1 MTTSFPPISYPS
13 KPVPP
18 FTAEPPRNQFPG
30 FFPDMWKNITGKP
43 SITVSSKGLANGQ
56 SEYFNDGA
64 DFGPDSLQA
73 NGSPTQTA
81 GILEAWNYA
90 VSIGE
95 YSSEAGGLLIPEIQ
109 LLQGLFIITGTATLT
124 APHAVLNI
132 KINGISQAGTW
143 IQLNFNSGYAFT
155 VDPSIVAG
163 SNVDM
168 FSYATV
174 FNGSGYT
181 AEGLLSIVI
190 PSTDGNYQTSAFQSY
205 SLNVS
210 GGNTAYK
217 LSGFGLVSL
226 IAPELYYKTTF
237 SISNCVSVNVIGGWS
252 GVGGN
257 YIYIDNCQFVAFSAF
272 MGREVA
278 VQLTGSSGQDM
289 DVAFT
294 NSSFWLQVGGEI
306 HKISIVS
313 CQIQNGPFTPL
324 DRIGLISGQTSAT
337 IKNLYVLGDINA
349 YGSSMDYL
357 ESGITVTNVITQF
370 VDPLFSNI
378 PYSNPDL
385 PANPPASGTVYQN
398 TYPYALKIYLQVYA
412 STSGTAGYVTIAKGS
427 TDTPTAIGN
436 QYVSGDTSSTATQII
451 RLRVPAGWYY
461 SFTGSGVTFRTAT
474 PFAD

>member
-1 MTTSFPPISYPS
+1 MSISLPPISYPT
-13 KPVPP
+13 KPKAP
-18 FTAEPPRNQFPG
+18 FTGTPPENL
-30 FFPDMWKNITGKP
+30 FPDRFPMEWKNITGKP
-43 SITVSSKGLANGQ
+43 YITVSSKGLANGQ
-56 SEYFNDGA
+56 SEYINDGA

-73 NGSPTQTA
+73 DGTLTQTA

-168 FSYATV
+168 FSHTTT

-190 PSTDGNYQTSAFQSY
+190 PSTDGNYQSSAFQSY

-210 GGNTAYK
+210 GGNTVYK
-217 LSGFGLVSL
+217 LSGFGMVSL
-226 IAPELYYKTTF
+226 IAPELYSTSTF
-237 SISNCVSVNVIGGWS
+237 SISNCISVNIIGGWS

-257 YIYIDNCQFVAFSAF
+257 YIYIDNCQFIAFSGF
-272 MGREVA
+272 TGRSTA
-278 VQLTGSSGQDM
+278 VQLTGPSGLYM
-289 DVAFT
+289 DAAFT

-306 HKISIVS
+306 HKISIVA
-313 CQIQNGPFTPL
+313 CQIQYGPFPKY
-324 DRIGLISGQTSAT
+324 RIGLISGQTSAT
-337 IKNLYVLGDINA
+337 IKNLYVLGDVND
-349 YGSSMDYL
+349 YVSMDYL
-357 ESGITVTNVITQF
+357 ESGITATNVITQF

-378 PYSNPDL
+378 PYSNPNL
-385 PANPPASGTVYQN
+385 QANPPASGTVYQN
-398 TYPYALKIYLQVYA
+398 TYPYAIKVYLPVYA
-412 STSGTAGYVTIAKGS
+412 TTAGTAGYVTIAKGATS
-427 TDTPTAIGN
+427 TP
-436 QYVSGDTSSTATQII
+436 SFM
-451 RLRVPAGWYY
+451 Y
-461 SFTGSGVTFRTAT
+461 S
-474 PFAD
+474 D